1 MQSTPCA
8 VETNQGFLPA
18 LHAKLPREAS
28 SLCVDSTQRPS
39 SGSVSN
45 LSSKKVVAEA
55 VAKAAAD
62 TSKIL
67 VVDMVLLLLSKT
79 NDESEEMSGLGGQG
93 RFGKSHGRKKKR
105 RYRMKSKHRGVAS
118 KRYTVFR

>member
-79 NDESEEMSGLGGQG
+79 MMKVKKCQFLGG
-93 RFGKSHGRKKKR
+93 GRKIWKEPRWKKE
-105 RYRMKSKHRGVAS
+105 KKIQDEQ
-118 KRYTVFR
+118 

>member
-67 VVDMVLLLLSKT
+67 VVDMVWLLLLKT
-79 NDESEEMSGLGGQG
+79 NDESEEMLGLGG
-93 RFGKSHGRKKKR
+93 RKKIGKSRSKKR
-105 RYRMKSKHRGVAS
+105 KEDTG
-118 KRYTVFR
+118 